1 MARYIISEAVARKAV
16 RESIKSL
23 LREDEMDVNGKLST
37 IVDALTKMGRIEPNV
52 GENNLEIP
60 LGSVVVMLSYNVEDH
75 RYVHGMSSSE
85 DYDDREIEGDISV
98 EVGTIEVYDD
108 DGGLIDQL
116 EDNGMV
122 EDALKSV
129 IDLDNSTVE
138 EYSDS
143 DMWSEIDDLSDGPDS
158 YYIK

>member
-143 DMWSEIDDLSDGPDS
+143 DMWSEMDDLSDGPDS

>member
-75 RYVHGMSSSE
+75 RYVHGMPSSE
-85 DYDDREIEGDISV
+85 DYDDREVEGDVSV
-98 EVGTIEVYDD
+98 EVGAIEVYDN
-108 DGGLIDQL
+108 DGGLVDQ
-116 EDNGMV
+116 
-122 EDALKSV
+122 
-129 IDLDNSTVE
+129 
-138 EYSDS
+138 
-143 DMWSEIDDLSDGPDS
+143 
-158 YYIK
+158 

>member
-52 GENNLEIP
+52 GENSLEIP

-75 RYVHGMSSSE
+75 RYVHGMPSSE
-85 DYDDREIEGDISV
+85 DYDDREVEGDISV
-98 EVGTIEVYDD
+98 EVGTIEVYDN
-108 DGGLIDQL
+108 DGGLVDQL

-129 IDLDNSTVE
+129 IDMDDSSVE

-143 DMWSEIDDLSDGPDS
+143 DMWSEMDDASDGPDS

>member
-16 RESIKSL
+16 RESIKSP

-60 LGSVVVMLSYNVEDH
+60 LGSVVVMLTYNVEDH
-75 RYVHGMSSSE
+75 RYVHGMSSTE

-143 DMWSEIDDLSDGPDS
+143 DMWSEMDDLSDGPDS

>member
-75 RYVHGMSSSE
+75 RYVHGMSSTE
-85 DYDDREIEGDISV
+85 DYDDREVEGDISV

-108 DGGLIDQL
+108 DGGLIDKL

-143 DMWSEIDDLSDGPDS
+143 DMWSEMDDLSDGPDS

>member
-37 IVDALTKMGRIEPNV
+37 IVDALTKIGRIEPNV
-52 GENNLEIP
+52 GENSLEIP
-60 LGSVVVMLSYNVEDH
+60 LGSVTVMLGYNVDDH
-75 RYVHGMSSSE
+75 RYVHGMPSSD
-85 DYDDREIEGDISV
+85 DYDDREVEGGISV
-98 EVGTIEVYDD
+98 EVGTIEVYDNN
-108 DGGLIDQL
+108 GKLIDQL

-129 IDLDNSTVE
+129 IDMDDSSVE

-143 DMWSEIDDLSDGPDS
+143 DMWSEMDDSSDGHDS

>member
-75 RYVHGMSSSE
+75 RYVHGMSSTE
-85 DYDDREIEGDISV
+85 DYDDREVEGDISV

-143 DMWSEIDDLSDGPDS
+143 DMWSEMDDLSDGPDS